1 MRSYL
6 VSFRVPAM
14 VAAFGAVALL
24 SACEDKRVQTIEV
37 GAGRDSVL
45 NALAVEHD
53 NPSAGPDSMPNVY
66 MKERYFVNSKNYEVL
81 YYEPNN
87 KRAGRDTVPLED
99 LTPIVLIDGKMVGK
113 GWDVY
118 DSLVTADN
126 LPSKKH

>member
-6 VSFRVPAM
+6 VSLRVPAM
-14 VAAFGAVALL
+14 VAAFGAIALL
-24 SACEDKRVQTIEV
+24 SACEDKRVSKLEA

-45 NALAVEHD
+45 NALASEHK
-53 NPSAGPDSMPNVY
+53 NTSAAPDSMPNVY

-87 KRAGRDTVPLED
+87 KRAGRDTVEYKK
-99 LTPIVLIDGKMVGK
+99 LTPIILIDGKMVGK

-118 DSLVTADN
+118 DSLVTADK
-126 LPSKKH
+126 LPAKQH